1 MRWASAISQQVSVED
16 AVEELAAAMNADL
29 GGAAPDLLLAFTTM
43 HYVSQRDEIVPAL
56 RRRFPRAVIIGCTG
70 AGVIGAGQ
78 EVEDGSAFSL
88 TAAHLPGVA
97 VNPFH
102 LDKDTMPSPD
112 APPDA
117 WTRLTGVVPEAEP
130 HFILLPDPFS
140 IDGEELLAGL
150 DFAFPGSAKI
160 GGLASGAQR
169 PIVKALYADEGALAG
184 GAVGVALS
192 GNVVMDTIV
201 AQGCRPVGRA
211 LRVTSAERNILAELD
226 GEPALQVLQETF
238 AAMAPDEQRLA
249 QRNLFIG
256 LAPAA
261 GVDAEDP
268 GEYLIRN
275 LLGADPDRG
284 LLAVGALPSEGQVVR
299 FHVRDAQTSAD
310 DLRALLRGYA
320 RQGGA
325 LGALLFSCTG
335 RGRGLYGEP
344 GHDSGVFRDEVGA
357 APVGGFF
364 CNGEIG
370 PVGGTTYLHG
380 YTSSFGIF
388 RPRAGMG

>member
-1 MRWASAISQQVSVED
+1 MRWVSAISQQVSVED
-16 AVEELAAAMNADL
+16 AASELAAAVNAEL
-29 GGAAPDLLLAFTTM
+29 GGLAPDLLLAFTTM
-43 HYVSQRDEIVPAL
+43 HYLSQRAEVVPAL
-56 RRRFPRAVIIGCTG
+56 RRRFPDAVIAGCTG
-70 AGVIGAGQ
+70 AGVIGAGR
-78 EVEDGSAFSL
+78 EVEEGSAFSL

-97 VNPFH
+97 ISPFH
-102 LDKDTMPSPD
+102 VHKDTMPSPD

-117 WTRLTGVVPEAEP
+117 WTRLTGVAPEAEP
-130 HFILLPDPFS
+130 HFVLLADPFS

-160 GGLASGAQR
+160 GGLASGAQQ
-169 PIVKALYADEGALAG
+169 PNVQALYADEGALAG

-192 GNVVMDTIV
+192 GNLVMDTIV

-226 GEPALQVLQETF
+226 GAPALQVLQETF
-238 AAMAPDEQRLA
+238 AALTPEDQRLA

-261 GVDAEDP
+261 GVEGDDP

-275 LLGADPDRG
+275 LLGADPSKG
-284 LLAVGALPSEGQVVR
+284 VLAVGAMPSEGQIVR

-310 DLRALLRGYA
+310 DLRALLRAYA
-320 RQGGA
+320 PQRGA

-335 RGRGLYGEP
+335 RGLGLYGEP
-344 GHDSGVFRDEVGA
+344 DHDSGIFRDEVGA
-357 APVGGFF
+357 TPVGGFF

-388 RPRAGMG
+388 RPRAGAG

>member
-1 MRWASAISQQVSVED
+1 MRWASAISQQVSVEG
-16 AVEELAAAMNADL
+16 AVEELAAAVDAQLDGL
-29 GGAAPDLLLAFTTM
+29 APDLLLAFTTM
-43 HYVSQRDEIVPAL
+43 HYLSQREEVVPAL
-56 RRRFPRAVIIGCTG
+56 RRRFPGAAVAGCTG
-70 AGVIGAGQ
+70 AGVIGAGR
-78 EVEDGSAFSL
+78 EVEDSSAFSL
-88 TAAHLPGVA
+88 TAAHLPEVA
-97 VNPFH
+97 LNPFH
-102 LDKDTMPSPD
+102 IDKDTMPSPD

-117 WTRLTGVVPEAEP
+117 WTRVTGVEPDAEP
-130 HFILLPDPFS
+130 HFILLADPFS

-150 DFAFPGSAKI
+150 DFAFPASPKI
-160 GGLASGAQR
+160 GGLASGGQR
-169 PIVKALYADEGALAG
+169 PNVQALYADEGALAG

-201 AQGCRPVGRA
+201 AQGCRPVGRP
-211 LRVTSAERNILAELD
+211 LRVTAADRNILAELD
-226 GEPALQVLQETF
+226 GEPALQALQETF
-238 AAMAPDEQRLA
+238 AALSPPEQRLA

-261 GVDAEDP
+261 GVDIDDP

-275 LLGADPDRG
+275 LLGADPDKG
-284 LLAVGALPSEGQVVR
+284 LLAVGALPSEGQIVR

-310 DLRALLRGYA
+310 DLRALLRAYA
-320 RQGGA
+320 PQGGA
-325 LGALLFSCTG
+325 TGALLFSCTG
-335 RGRGLYGEP
+335 RGVGLYGEP
-344 GHDSGVFRDEVGA
+344 GHDSALFRDEVGA

-388 RPRAGMG
+388 RPRAG